1 MYQVSGCESRVC
13 LNSNHVSRNPEHK
26 SILRRQPF
34 GLPFFRNFGAINSWQ
49 MLNYLK
55 INSESEV
62 PKYKQVV
69 DLFISDIE
77 AGIFKHGQ
85 RIPSINETS
94 EELLLSRDTVEKAYV
109 YMKKHGIVSSVRG
122 KGYYINRTNVGKKLN
137 ICLIFNKLSN
147 YKRSI
152 YHSFVKTLGTRASV
166 DVFIYNYDLDEF
178 EAIIDKNLNSYDYF
192 VILPHVSNEN
202 ANISDVIKKIPR
214 EKVLIVD
221 RFLEELKDY
230 PVVYQEYDKDIQTAL
245 TCGLD
250 LLQKYRQLNLVFPQT
265 EYYPPYIIHGFRIF
279 CQVNNFRYTIIG
291 HFDENDIRKD
301 EAYIIV
307 SDDDL
312 YDFIRKIKLKNWI
325 LGKDC
330 GVVAYN
336 ENQVKEL
343 LCDGITTISTNHEEI
358 GQLAAEMI
366 LSQKFERIKSP
377 FRFIRRNSL

>member
-1 MYQVSGCESRVC
+1 
-13 LNSNHVSRNPEHK
+13 
-26 SILRRQPF
+26 
-34 GLPFFRNFGAINSWQ
+34 
-49 MLNYLK
+49 MLDSLK
-55 INSESEV
+55 INSESEI

-77 AGIFKHGQ
+77 AGIFKQGQ

-109 YMKKHGIVSSVRG
+109 YMKKKGILLAVRG
-122 KGYYINRTNVGKKLN
+122 KGYYINQVNTSKKLK

-152 YHSFVKTLGTRASV
+152 YYSFVKTLGIKASV

-178 EAIIDKNLNSYDYF
+178 EAIINNNLNHYDYF
-192 VILPHVSNEN
+192 VILPHFRNEN
-202 ANISDVIKKIPR
+202 ASISEVIKKIPR

-221 RFLEELKDY
+221 RFLDELRDY
-230 PVVYQEYDKDIQTAL
+230 PVVYQEYDKDIQNAL
-245 TCGLD
+245 LCGIE
-250 LLQKYRQLNLVFPQT
+250 LLRKYSRLNLVFPQS
-265 EYYPPYIIHGFRIF
+265 EFYPPYIVRGFRIF
-279 CQVNNFRYTIIG
+279 CQVHGFENNII
-291 HFDENDIRKD
+291 DRIEDVEIQQS

-312 YDFIRKIKLKNWI
+312 YAFILKIKQKNWT

-336 ENQVKEL
+336 ENKVKEI

-358 GQLAAEMI
+358 GHLAAQMI
-366 LSQKFERIKSP
+366 LTKKFERIKSP
-377 FRFIRRNSL
+377 FQFIRRNSL

>member
-1 MYQVSGCESRVC
+1 
-13 LNSNHVSRNPEHK
+13 
-26 SILRRQPF
+26 
-34 GLPFFRNFGAINSWQ
+34 
-49 MLNYLK
+49 MLNNLK
-55 INSESEV
+55 IDSESEI

-77 AGIFKHGQ
+77 AGIFKQGQ

-109 YMKKHGIVSSVRG
+109 YMKKEGILLSVRG
-122 KGYYINRTNVGKKLN
+122 KGYYVNHVSVSKKLK

-147 YKRSI
+147 YKRNI
-152 YHSFVKTLGTRASV
+152 YYSFVKTMGTKAGV
-166 DVFIYNYDLDEF
+166 DVLIYNYDLDEF
-178 EAIIDKNLNSYDYF
+178 EAIVNKNLNNYDYF
-192 VILPHVSNEN
+192 VILPHFRNDN
-202 ANISDVIKKIPR
+202 ANISGVIKKIPR

-230 PVVYQEYDKDIQTAL
+230 PVVYQEYDKDIQSAL
-245 TCGLD
+245 ACGID
-250 LLQKYRQLNLVFPQT
+250 LLRKYSRLNLVFPQA
-265 EYYPPYIIHGFRIF
+265 EYYPPYIVRGFRIF
-279 CQVNNFRYTIIG
+279 CQVHEFPYSIIDRMEDSEIHQG
-291 HFDENDIRKD
+291 

-312 YDFIRKIKLKNWI
+312 YAFIRKIKQKGWT

-336 ENQVKEL
+336 ENQVKEI

-358 GQLAAEMI
+358 GHLTAQMI
-366 LSQKFERIKSP
+366 LNKKFERIKSP
-377 FRFIRRNSL
+377 FQFIRRNSL

>member
-1 MYQVSGCESRVC
+1 
-13 LNSNHVSRNPEHK
+13 
-26 SILRRQPF
+26 
-34 GLPFFRNFGAINSWQ
+34 

-69 DLFISDIE
+69 DLFVSDIE
-77 AGIFKHGQ
+77 AGIFKQGQ

-94 EELLLSRDTVEKAYV
+94 EELLLSRDTVEKAYL
-109 YMKKHGIVSSVRG
+109 YMKKKGIVVAVRG
-122 KGYYINRTNVGKKLN
+122 KGYYINQVNVSKKLK

-152 YHSFVKTLGTRASV
+152 YYSFVKTMGAKASV
-166 DVFIYNYDLDEF
+166 DVHIYNYDLDEF
-178 EAIIDKNLNSYDYF
+178 EAIIKNNLNHYDYF
-192 VILPHVSNEN
+192 VILPHFRSEN
-202 ANISDVIKKIPR
+202 ADVSRVIREIPH

-245 TCGLD
+245 ACGLD
-250 LLQKYRQLNLVFPQT
+250 LLRKYKRLNLVFPQS
-265 EYYPPYIIHGFRIF
+265 EYYPPYIVRGFRIF
-279 CQVNNFRYTIIG
+279 CQVHGFEHAVIDGLADAEINR
-291 HFDENDIRKD
+291 D

-312 YDFIRKIKLKNWI
+312 YAVIRKIKQKNWTA
-325 LGKDC
+325 GKEC
-330 GVVAYN
+330 GVVSYN
-336 ENQVKEL
+336 ETQVKEL
-343 LCDGITTISTNHEEI
+343 LCDGITTISTSHEEI

-366 LSQKFERIKSP
+366 LTGQFGRVKSP
-377 FRFIRRNSL
+377 FQFIRRNSL

>member
-1 MYQVSGCESRVC
+1 
-13 LNSNHVSRNPEHK
+13 
-26 SILRRQPF
+26 
-34 GLPFFRNFGAINSWQ
+34 

-55 INSESEV
+55 IDSESEV

-77 AGIFKHGQ
+77 AGIFKQGQ

-109 YMKKHGIVSSVRG
+109 SMKKKGILLAVRG
-122 KGYYINRTNVGKKLN
+122 KGYYINQVNVSKKLK

-152 YHSFVKTLGTRASV
+152 YYSFVKTMGVKASV

-178 EAIIDKNLNSYDYF
+178 EAIVRNNLNNYDYF
-192 VILPHVSNEN
+192 VILPHFRNEN
-202 ANISDVIKKIPR
+202 ANIGEVIKRIPR
-214 EKVLIVD
+214 DKVLIVD

-230 PVVYQEYDKDIQTAL
+230 PVVYQEYDKDIQSAL
-245 TCGLD
+245 TCGID
-250 LLQKYRQLNLVFPQT
+250 LLRKYKQLNLVFPQA
-265 EYYPPYIIHGFRIF
+265 EYYPPYIVRGFKIF
-279 CQVNNFRYTIIG
+279 CQVNGFSCSII
-291 HFDENDIRKD
+291 DRIEDIEIQRN

-312 YDFIRKIKLKNWI
+312 YAFIRKIKELNWT

-336 ENQVKEL
+336 ENQVKEI
-343 LCDGITTISTNHEEI
+343 LCDGITTISTSHEEI
-358 GQLAAEMI
+358 GQLAAQMI
-366 LSQKFERIKSP
+366 LNKKFERIKSP
-377 FRFIRRNSL
+377 FQFIRRNSL

>member
-1 MYQVSGCESRVC
+1 
-13 LNSNHVSRNPEHK
+13 
-26 SILRRQPF
+26 
-34 GLPFFRNFGAINSWQ
+34 

-55 INSESEV
+55 INSESEI

-69 DLFISDIE
+69 DLFLSDIE
-77 AGIFKHGQ
+77 AGILKQGQ

-109 YMKKHGIVSSVRG
+109 YLKKHGIVSSVKG
-122 KGYYINRTNVGKKLN
+122 KGYYISRTDVNKKLK

-152 YHSFVKTLGTRASV
+152 YYSFVKTMGSKASV

-192 VILPHVSNEN
+192 VILPHVRNEN
-202 ANISDVIKKIPR
+202 ANISEVIKKIPR

-230 PVVYQEYDKDIQTAL
+230 PVVYQEFDKDIQTAL

-250 LLQKYRQLNLVFPQT
+250 LLRKYDQLNLVFPQA
-265 EYYPPYIIHGFRIF
+265 EYYPPYIVRGFRIF
-279 CQVNNFRYTIIG
+279 CQMHDFEHSII
-291 HFDENDIRKD
+291 DRIEEAEIRRG

-312 YDFIRKIKLKNWI
+312 YEFIKKVRQKNWT

-366 LSQKFERIKSP
+366 LSKKLERIKSP
-377 FRFIRRNSL
+377 FQFIRRNSL

>member
-1 MYQVSGCESRVC
+1 
-13 LNSNHVSRNPEHK
+13 
-26 SILRRQPF
+26 
-34 GLPFFRNFGAINSWQ
+34 
-49 MLNYLK
+49 MLKNLK
-55 INSESEV
+55 IDSESEI

-109 YMKKHGIVSSVRG
+109 SMKKKGILLAVRG
-122 KGYYINRTNVGKKLN
+122 KGYYVNQVNVSRKLK

-152 YHSFVKTLGTRASV
+152 YYSFVKTMGVKASV
-166 DVFIYNYDLDEF
+166 DVFIYNYDPDEF
-178 EAIIDKNLNSYDYF
+178 EAIIDNNLNNYDYF
-192 VILPHVSNEN
+192 VILPHVRNEN
-202 ANISDVIKKIPR
+202 ANISEVIKKIPR
-214 EKVLIVD
+214 EKVLFID
-221 RFLEELKDY
+221 RFLDELKDY
-230 PVVYQEYDKDIQTAL
+230 PVVYQEYDKDIQSAL
-245 TCGLD
+245 SCGLD
-250 LLQKYRQLNLVFPQT
+250 LLRKYNRLNLVFPQA
-265 EYYPPYIIHGFRIF
+265 EFYPPYIVRGFRIF
-279 CQVNNFRYTIIG
+279 CQVHGFAFTIIDRIEDTEIHQG
-291 HFDENDIRKD
+291 

-312 YDFIRKIKLKNWI
+312 YAFIRKIKQKNWT

-336 ENQVKEL
+336 ENQVKEI

-358 GQLAAEMI
+358 GHLAAQMI
-366 LSQKFERIKSP
+366 LTKKFEQIKSP
-377 FRFIRRNSL
+377 FQFIRRNSL

>member
-1 MYQVSGCESRVC
+1 
-13 LNSNHVSRNPEHK
+13 
-26 SILRRQPF
+26 
-34 GLPFFRNFGAINSWQ
+34 

-69 DLFISDIE
+69 DLFLSDIE
-77 AGIFKHGQ
+77 AGILKQGQ

-109 YMKKHGIVSSVRG
+109 YLKKHGIVSSVKG
-122 KGYYINRTNVGKKLN
+122 KGYYISRTDVNKKLK

-152 YHSFVKTLGTRASV
+152 YYSFVKTMGSKASV

-192 VILPHVSNEN
+192 VILPHVRNEN
-202 ANISDVIKKIPR
+202 ANIAEVIKKIPR

-230 PVVYQEYDKDIQTAL
+230 PVVYQEFDKDIQTAL
-245 TCGLD
+245 TCGVD
-250 LLQKYRQLNLVFPQT
+250 LLKRYDHLNLVFPQA
-265 EYYPPYIIHGFRIF
+265 EYYPPYIVRGFRIF
-279 CQVNNFRYTIIG
+279 CQLHNFKHSII
-291 HFDENDIRKD
+291 DRIEDVEIRQR

-312 YDFIRKIKLKNWI
+312 YAFIKKIKLKNWT

-366 LSQKFERIKSP
+366 LSKKLERIKSP
-377 FRFIRRNSL
+377 FQFIRRNSL

>member
-1 MYQVSGCESRVC
+1 
-13 LNSNHVSRNPEHK
+13 
-26 SILRRQPF
+26 
-34 GLPFFRNFGAINSWQ
+34 
-49 MLNYLK
+49 MLNNLK
-55 INSESEV
+55 IDSESEV

-77 AGIFKHGQ
+77 AGIFKQGQ

-109 YMKKHGIVSSVRG
+109 YMKKKGILLAVRG
-122 KGYYINRTNVGKKLN
+122 KGYYINQLNVSKKIK

-152 YHSFVKTLGTRASV
+152 YYSFVKTMGIKASV
-166 DVFIYNYDLDEF
+166 DVLIYNYDLDEF
-178 EAIIDKNLNSYDYF
+178 EAIVNKNLNSYDYF
-192 VILPHVSNEN
+192 VILPHFRNEN
-202 ANISDVIKKIPR
+202 ANISEVIKKIPR

-230 PVVYQEYDKDIQTAL
+230 PVVYQEYDKDIQSAL
-245 TCGLD
+245 SCGID
-250 LLQKYRQLNLVFPQT
+250 LLRKYSQLNLVFPQS
-265 EYYPPYIIHGFRIF
+265 EYYNPYIVRGFRIF
-279 CQVNNFRYTIIG
+279 CQVHGFSNTII
-291 HFDENDIRKD
+291 DRMEDTEIRKG

-312 YDFIRKIKLKNWI
+312 YAFIRKVKLKNWT

-336 ENQVKEL
+336 ENQVKEI

-358 GQLAAEMI
+358 GQLAAQMI
-366 LSQKFERIKSP
+366 LNKKFEHIKSP
-377 FRFIRRNSL
+377 FQFIRRNSL

>member
-1 MYQVSGCESRVC
+1 
-13 LNSNHVSRNPEHK
+13 
-26 SILRRQPF
+26 
-34 GLPFFRNFGAINSWQ
+34 
-49 MLNYLK
+49 MLNNLK
-55 INSESEV
+55 IDSDSEV

-77 AGIFKHGQ
+77 AGIFKQGQ

-109 YMKKHGIVSSVRG
+109 YMKKKGILLAVRG
-122 KGYYINRTNVGKKLN
+122 KGYYINQVNVSKKLK

-152 YHSFVKTLGTRASV
+152 YYSFVKTMGIKASV
-166 DVFIYNYDLDEF
+166 DVLIYNYDLDEF
-178 EAIIDKNLNSYDYF
+178 EAIVNKNLNSYDYF
-192 VILPHVSNEN
+192 VILPHFRNEN
-202 ANISDVIKKIPR
+202 ANISEVIRKIPR

-230 PVVYQEYDKDIQTAL
+230 PVVYQEYDKDIQSAL
-245 TCGLD
+245 ACGLD
-250 LLQKYRQLNLVFPQT
+250 LLRKYNQLNLVFPQS
-265 EYYPPYIIHGFRIF
+265 EYYPPYIVRGFRIF
-279 CQVNNFRYTIIG
+279 CQVNEFNYTII
-291 HFDENDIRKD
+291 DQMEETEIRRG

-312 YDFIRKIKLKNWI
+312 YAFIRKIKQQNWT

-336 ENQVKEL
+336 ENQVKEI

-358 GQLAAEMI
+358 GQLAAQMI
-366 LSQKFERIKSP
+366 LNKKFEHIKSP
-377 FRFIRRNSL
+377 FQFIRRNSL